1 LCYFTHLLLTVY
13 AEQKLAR
20 VTQVEKVLG
29 TSKVGPKYRV
39 TLVKSVQEKL
49 NVKIG
54 NLIVFVED
62 EKGSILLRV
71 SKLT

>member
-1 LCYFTHLLLTVY
+1 M
-13 AEQKLAR
+13 
-20 VTQVEKVLG
+20 EKVLG

-62 EKGSILLRV
+62 EKGNILLRV

>member
-1 LCYFTHLLLTVY
+1 M
-13 AEQKLAR
+13 
-20 VTQVEKVLG
+20 EKVLG

-49 NVKIG
+49 NAKIG

-62 EKGSILLRV
+62 EKGNILLRV

>member
-1 LCYFTHLLLTVY
+1 M
-13 AEQKLAR
+13 AR
-20 VTQVEKVLG
+20 VAQVEKVLG